1 MISDFV
7 KEKKG
12 NNIVRGVVS
21 SILTLALGTVM
32 LGFFFEVGDDLGLT
46 GTANTTYNQI
56 KTKGFTILY
65 MVIIV
70 PIALVVG
77 AILTLV

>member
-1 MISDFV
+1 MDIKNLV
-7 KEKKG
+7 HEKKG

-21 SILTLALGTVM
+21 SILTMALGAVM
-32 LGFFFEVGDDLGLT
+32 LGFFFQVGDDVVAGD
-46 GTANTTYNQI
+46 TTVYNKI
-56 KTKGFTILY
+56 KAKGFVILY